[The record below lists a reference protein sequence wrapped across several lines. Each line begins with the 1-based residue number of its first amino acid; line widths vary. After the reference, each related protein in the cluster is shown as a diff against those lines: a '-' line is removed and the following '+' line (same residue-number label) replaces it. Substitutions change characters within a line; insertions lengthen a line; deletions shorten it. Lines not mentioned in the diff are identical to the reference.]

1 MIQQSSCI
9 DMPTMSSSIREV
21 PVQLPK
27 SFDRPDEP
35 WHHYINVDLIWYVLG
50 YTVFHPFVSWVV
62 VLCLR
67 AQYTPYENIE
77 MRIAM
82 AWAML
87 MTVTG
92 IFGLISDRIAWGSP
106 REVDLEEEVIVI
118 TGGVDGLGGLLAETY
133 GMRNANI
140 AVLDM
145 KEVDEDEAENKGV
158 VYYKCDVSDAKQVE
172 VAVAKIVDDLGAPTI
187 LINNAGMV
195 QTKSILD
202 STAED
207 VERTF
212 RVNTLS
218 QFTTLRTI
226 LPHML
231 KEGRGTIVTVSSV
244 LGHLGAANLS
254 AYTAS
259 KAALLALHHSLR
271 AELAQNPA
279 AKDIKTILVQPGQM
293 GTTMFAGLK
302 TPSNFL
308 APVVTPAD
316 IGKDI
321 IKLIERGESGEI
333 ALPLYSKYI
342 QILGVLPVGVNHLVR
357 KWSGMDKAVGKMG
370 ELRQRQSLTEKK

>member
-172 VAVAKIVDDLGAPTI
+172 AAVAKIVDDLGAPTI

-370 ELRQRQSLTEKK
+370 EMRQRQSLMEKK

>member
-1 MIQQSSCI
+1 
-9 DMPTMSSSIREV
+9 MSSAIKEV

-35 WHHYINVDLIWYVLG
+35 WHHYLNIDMVWYVLG
-50 YTVFHPFVSWVV
+50 YTLFHPFVSWVV

-87 MTVTG
+87 MTVNG

-106 REVDLEEEVIVI
+106 REVDLEEEVIVV

-172 VAVAKIVDDLGAPTI
+172 AAAAKIVEDLGAPTI
-187 LINNAGMV
+187 LINNAGIV

-212 RVNTLS
+212 RVNTLAH
-218 QFTTLRTI
+218 FTTLRTFV
-226 LPHML
+226 PYML

-271 AELAQNPA
+271 AELAQNPD

-321 IKLIERGESGEI
+321 IRLIERGESGEI

-342 QILGVLPVGVNHLVR
+342 QILGVLPVGVQHLVR
-357 KWSGMDKAVGKMG
+357 KWSGMDKAVGKMK
-370 ELRQRQSLTEKK
+370 ESRQGPTEKR

>member
-172 VAVAKIVDDLGAPTI
+172 AAVAKIVDDLGAPTI

-370 ELRQRQSLTEKK
+370 ELRQRQNLTEKK

>member
-172 VAVAKIVDDLGAPTI
+172 AAVAKIVDDLGAPTI

>member
-1 MIQQSSCI
+1 
-9 DMPTMSSSIREV
+9 MPTMSSSIREV

-35 WHHYINVDLIWYVLG
+35 WHYYINVDLIWYVLG

-172 VAVAKIVDDLGAPTI
+172 AAVAKIVDDLGAPTI

-370 ELRQRQSLTEKK
+370 ELRQRQSLMEKK

>member
-9 DMPTMSSSIREV
+9 DMPAMSSSIREV

-172 VAVAKIVDDLGAPTI
+172 AAVAKIVDDLGAPTI

-370 ELRQRQSLTEKK
+370 ELRQRQALTEKK

>member
-172 VAVAKIVDDLGAPTI
+172 AAVAKIVDDLGAPTI

-316 IGKDI
+316 IGKNI